1 MKEKMWHWLLMALT
15 HITLIHDNYSPFLE
29 IIYCQ
34 NFPHSTHQEKKASL
48 DGTHVFWNALPL
60 KVFFPLPYEKHFN
73 SSWLE
78 NITFQRNSS
87 HFVFFFQMSL
97 IAYLHLNIYPTVLF
111 RWPSVPFWDVLKY
124 GPFLFE
130 KSMEIM
136 LIFFQTT
143 LFIIWRVNISLYLSL
158 N

>member
-1 MKEKMWHWLLMALT
+1 MIIIPLSLRSSTVKIFPIQHTNRKKPLLMVL
-15 HITLIHDNYSPFLE
+15 
-29 IIYCQ
+29 
-34 NFPHSTHQEKKASL
+34 
-48 DGTHVFWNALPL
+48 VFWNALPL

-87 HFVFFFQMSL
+87 HFVFFFFQISL

-130 KSMEIM
+130 KSTEIM